1 MVALYRLIWIAL
13 MILVIAPAFIFAISV
28 DGITH
33 TEAQM
38 LVWGYMRSELPFPD
52 AMVGYLVPPVTF
64 VAQLLPASASIP
76 VLAGEMIWEHIGVIF
91 TFIFFAS
98 VRPPVF
104 SWMISK
110 TDMEAN
116 ELLLGK

>member
-13 MILVIAPAFIFAISV
+13 MILVIAPAFMFAVNV
-28 DGITH
+28 DGIANG
-33 TEAQM
+33 EAQM
-38 LVWGYMRSELPFPD
+38 LVYDYMQSMLPFPE
-52 AMVGYLVPPVTF
+52 AMVWYLTPAVTF

-76 VLAGEMIWEHIGVIF
+76 VMAGEMIWEHIGVAF
-91 TFIFFAS
+91 TLVFFAS

-104 SWMISK
+104 RWMISK